1 MKIYMDEAGRW
12 PLYWPLH
19 IWLVSSKISDKQ
31 LKKHQLFKDSKA
43 LTPKKR
49 EVAFN
54 EILELEKNDK
64 IYCEIW
70 TISSEFIDTYW
81 ITRAINTAI
90 SKALYR
96 MLSKILKTKIKKNIK
111 RSDIIKVIENFEK
124 EKKETIELIIDWKN
138 DFWISKDLKIKT
150 KTIVHWDAENVQ
162 ISMASILAKV
172 SRDRIL
178 DKTALKYPEY
188 NFEKHKGYWTKLHY
202 QAIEEHWVQPE
213 HRKLFLKKIFPD
225 WKILK
230 FNENISFESN

>member
-1 MKIYMDEAGRW
+1 MKIYMDEAWRW

-19 IWLVSSKISDKQ
+19 IWLVSANISDKL
-31 LKKHQLFKDSKA
+31 LKKHELFKDSKA

-49 EVAFN
+49 EQAFS
-54 EILELEKNDK
+54 EIKELEKSWK
-64 IYCEIW
+64 ILCEIG
-70 TISSEFIDTYW
+70 TISSDFIDTYW

-96 MLSKILKTKIKKNIK
+96 MLSKILNTKIKKSIK
-111 RSDIIKVIENFEK
+111 RSDIIKLIEKYNS
-124 EKKETIELIIDWKN
+124 EKKDKIEMIIDWKN
-138 DFWISKDLKIKT
+138 DFWIGKELGITT

-172 SRDRIL
+172 SRDSIL
-178 DKTALKYPEY
+178 DKIATKYPEY
-188 NFEKHKGYWTKLHY
+188 KFEKHKGYGTKLHY
-202 QAIEEHWVQPE
+202 QAIEEHWVLPE

-230 FNENISFESN
+230 FNESISFNSN

>member
-19 IWLVSSKISDKQ
+19 IWLVSSKIPDKQ
-31 LKKHQLFKDSKA
+31 LKKHELFQDSKA

-49 EVAFN
+49 EVAFD
-54 EILELEKNDK
+54 EILELEKNDN

-70 TISSEFIDTYW
+70 TISSEFIDTYG

-90 SKALYR
+90 SKALYK
-96 MLSKILKTKIKKNIK
+96 MLSKILWLKIKKTIK
-111 RSDIIKVIENFEK
+111 RTDIIKVIENYQK
-124 EKKETIELIIDWKN
+124 EKKDTLEMIIDWKN
-138 DFWISKDLKIKT
+138 DFWIWKELKIKT
-150 KTIVHWDAENVQ
+150 TTIIHWDAENVQ

-178 DKTALKYPEY
+178 DKVSLKYPEY
-188 NFEKHKGYWTKLHY
+188 NFDKHKGYWTKLHY
-202 QAIEEHWVQPE
+202 KAIEENWILPE
-213 HRKLFLKKIFPD
+213 HRKLFLKKIFPN

-230 FNENISFESN
+230 FNENISFKSN

>member
-19 IWLVSSKISDKQ
+19 IWLVSSKITDKQ
-31 LKKHQLFKDSKA
+31 LKKHKLFQDSKA

-49 EVAFN
+49 EVAFS
-54 EILELEKNDK
+54 EIQELEKNDK
-64 IYCEIW
+64 IISEIW
-70 TISSEFIDTYW
+70 SISSEFIDTYW

-96 MLSKILKTKIKKNIK
+96 MLSKILWLKIKKNIK
-111 RSDIIKVIENFEK
+111 RSDIIKVIENYQK
-124 EKKETIELIIDWKN
+124 ENKDTIEMIIDWKN
-138 DFWISKDLKIKT
+138 DFWIWKELNIKT

-172 SRDRIL
+172 SRDKIL
-178 DKTALKYPEY
+178 DKTSLKYPEY
-188 NFEKHKGYWTKLHY
+188 NFDKHKWYWTKLHY
-202 QAIEEHWVQPE
+202 KAIEENWVLPE

-225 WKILK
+225 RKILK
-230 FNENISFESN
+230 FNENISFDSN

>member
-19 IWLVSSKISDKQ
+19 IWLVSSKIPDKQ
-31 LKKHQLFKDSKA
+31 LKKHELFQDSKT

-49 EVAFN
+49 EVAFD
-54 EILELEKNDK
+54 EILELEKNDN

-70 TISSEFIDTYW
+70 TISSEFIDTYG

-96 MLSKILKTKIKKNIK
+96 MISKILWLKIKKTIK
-111 RSDIIKVIENFEK
+111 RSDIIKVIENYQ
-124 EKKETIELIIDWKN
+124 KKKKDTIEMIIDWKN
-138 DFWISKDLKIKT
+138 DFWMWKELNIKT
-150 KTIVHWDAENVQ
+150 TTIVHWDAENVQ

-178 DKTALKYPEY
+178 DKVSVKYPEY
-188 NFEKHKGYWTKLHY
+188 NFDKHKGYWTKLHY
-202 QAIEEHWVQPE
+202 KAIEENWILPE

-230 FNENISFESN
+230 FNENISFKSN